1 MPLASP
7 TPSYPPLPLGPE
19 IACISVAKLAKD
31 DAIPVEKA
39 RVSACQLVASYNWLD
54 KPKPTIITPGLPPRW
69 NPPSEPPQLKEDSGV
84 FYRDRNASR
93 LPLHPMEPAIES
105 ILLTRP
111 SFAVVSSTPI
121 DIVACGS
128 TLGNLLRF
136 TSGDGYLSALAGE
149 AAATRAGPASLAAE
163 ESTTV
168 ASGHS
173 PVEDLAASLS
183 AEAISPAIP
192 VDGPLTVKSA
202 GRAIPQR
209 ALFDLKTRSIKSIDV
224 DHLAKELPRLYL
236 SQTPNFIL
244 AHHMSGVFKK
254 ITIFDVRSRLS
265 EWEAASAEPLGLLT
279 VLLRRVLVLA
289 RERHDGRLELTRGE
303 GETAIHVREQTPGL
317 PGVLSSGCEAR
328 WKAWLAGDGDDS
340 GIEKKDNAHGAD
352 DEEVDLSWV
361 ENDDDFT
368 ACTESCGYC
377 GYCTY

>member
-1 MPLASP
+1 
-7 TPSYPPLPLGPE
+7 
-19 IACISVAKLAKD
+19 
-31 DAIPVEKA
+31 
-39 RVSACQLVASYNWLD
+39 
-54 KPKPTIITPGLPPRW
+54 
-69 NPPSEPPQLKEDSGV
+69 
-84 FYRDRNASR
+84 
-93 LPLHPMEPAIES
+93 MEPAIES

-111 SFAVVSSTPI
+111 SFAAVSSTPI

-136 TSGDGYLSALAGE
+136 TSGDDKAFRMLVNVVGSTVHLIRRENSPKETIDGIRGYGHTFPDAYTTLDREARGSASHQRILGYCFGGLRCLVRHEGDGYLSALAGE
-149 AAATRAGPASLAAE
+149 AVATRAGPASLAAE

-168 ASGHS
+168 PSGHS

-183 AEAISPAIP
+183 TEAISPAIP
-192 VDGPLTVKSA
+192 VDGPLTVKQA

-209 ALFDLKTRSIKSIDV
+209 ALFDLKTRSVKSIDV

-244 AHHMSGVFKK
+244 AHHRSGVFKK
-254 ITIFDVRSRLS
+254 VTIFDVRSRLS
-265 EWEAASAEPLGLLT
+265 EWEAASAEPLGLLA

-340 GIEKKDNAHGAD
+340 GIEKKDNAHGPD
-352 DEEVDLSWV
+352 DEGVELSWV